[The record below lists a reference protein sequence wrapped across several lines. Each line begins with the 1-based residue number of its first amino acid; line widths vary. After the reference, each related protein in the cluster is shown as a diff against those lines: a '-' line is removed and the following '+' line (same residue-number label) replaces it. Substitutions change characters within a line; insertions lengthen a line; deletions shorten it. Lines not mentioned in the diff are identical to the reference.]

1 MQITTFQTLALLFLS
16 FISVGT
22 FTPLMRNLAF
32 KIDFMDYPNS
42 SHKSHTEKTPYLGGV
57 AIILGIIFVTFGA
70 LFSQGNLRGNA
81 WTAITLFL
89 PALTLGIVGL
99 IDDRKALHP
108 FPRFVAQTAVG
119 IFTSF
124 VIISTDTVGNP
135 SRNSL
140 LDAVITIVW
149 IVGIINSINFFDNLD
164 GGAAGAVAAT
174 SLGLALITYASG
186 QYLLCATSISVLG
199 AVLGFL
205 IWNRNPAKIYMGD
218 AGSLFLGTI
227 LSVLTIRLNPRV
239 DSQIVSFSIP
249 ILLLAVPV
257 LDTSVA
263 VLSRIR
269 RGVSIFQGG
278 QDHLSHRL
286 IRNGYS
292 KRQTAFRLWLLCLV
306 FVAFAVMLASNSA
319 MSNALIIGALTLW
332 IVLLVTFLRISDD

>member
-1 MQITTFQTLALLFLS
+1 M
-16 FISVGT
+16 
-22 FTPLMRNLAF
+22 
-32 KIDFMDYPNS
+32 
-42 SHKSHTEKTPYLGGV
+42 
-57 AIILGIIFVTFGA
+57 
-70 LFSQGNLRGNA
+70 
-81 WTAITLFL
+81 
-89 PALTLGIVGL
+89 
-99 IDDRKALHP
+99 
-108 FPRFVAQTAVG
+108 
-119 IFTSF
+119 
-124 VIISTDTVGNP
+124 
-135 SRNSL
+135 
-140 LDAVITIVW
+140 ITIVW

-292 KRQTAFRLWLLCLV
+292 KRQTAFRLWLLCV
-306 FVAFAVMLASNSA
+306 
-319 MSNALIIGALTLW
+319 
-332 IVLLVTFLRISDD
+332 VLS